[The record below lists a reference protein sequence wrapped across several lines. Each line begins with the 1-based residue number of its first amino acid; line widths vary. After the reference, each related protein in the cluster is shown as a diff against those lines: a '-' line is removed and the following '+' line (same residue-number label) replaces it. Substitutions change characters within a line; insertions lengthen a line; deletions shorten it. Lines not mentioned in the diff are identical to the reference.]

1 MTFLLRTRPATTPAM
16 LAIFDDRETL
26 RLGLAFEAALA
37 EAQASAGLLP
47 AAVTAR
53 IAAGC
58 AAIIIDPAELAD
70 EAAHAGT
77 LAIPLVTRLRAVL
90 GDDLEA
96 ARAVHR
102 GATSQDLSDTVLMC
116 QVRDALAVLA
126 DDLRRTSE
134 ALADMSER
142 RARTPALGRTLM
154 QDAAPISFGLRTAQW
169 LRGIDEAARRLKREA
184 SAAVRVQLGGAVG
197 TRASLGGR
205 GTEIA
210 GHLARSL
217 GLAEPTG
224 PWHAARGGV
233 AGLAAAVGIVI
244 GALGKMA
251 RDIAILSQNAIG
263 EAREPMQAGRGG
275 SSIMSGKRNPTGSQV
290 ALSAAIRAPGL
301 VASILS
307 GMPQEAERGLGGWQA
322 EAAPLIELF
331 MLAGGAAA
339 AMAVVAE
346 GLEIDEEAI
355 ARNLAPADV
364 GSDIGDA
371 AGIVAA
377 IVAAYRETC

>member
-1 MTFLLRTRPATTPAM
+1 MTLLLLARPATTPAM

-37 EAQASAGLLP
+37 EAEAAAGLLP
-47 AAVTAR
+47 AAVAAR

-58 AAIIIDPAELAD
+58 AAIVIDPAELAD

-77 LAIPLVTRLRAVL
+77 LAIPLVTRLRAAL
-90 GDDLEA
+90 GDDDEA
-96 ARAVHR
+96 ARVVHR
-102 GATSQDLSDTVLMC
+102 GATSQDLADTVVMC
-116 QVRDALAVLA
+116 QARDALAVLA
-126 DDLRRTSE
+126 DDLRRTTN
-134 ALADMSER
+134 ALADTSER

-154 QDAAPISFGLRTAQW
+154 QDAGPIAFGLRTAQW
-169 LRGIDEAARRLKREA
+169 LRGIDEAARRLDREA
-184 SAAVRVQLGGAVG
+184 SAAIRLQFGGAVG
-197 TRASLGGR
+197 TRAGLDGLGS
-205 GTEIA
+205 EVA
-210 GHLARSL
+210 AHLARAL
-217 GLAEPTG
+217 GLAEPLL
-224 PWHAARGGV
+224 PWHATRGAV

-263 EAREPMQAGRGG
+263 EVREPMQAGRGG
-275 SSIMSGKRNPTGSQV
+275 SSIMPAKRNPTGSQV

-364 GSDIGDA
+364 GSDVGDA